1 MAILAK
7 PGAIPAD
14 EKEGFIEI
22 ILFLILASKM
32 ALQTFPFAY
41 LMSYPSI
48 IRPLAIFLA
57 TTFYLS
63 KITSYCCRS
72 TAQVRNIVC

>member
-22 ILFLILASKM
+22 ILLIR
-32 ALQTFPFAY
+32 
-41 LMSYPSI
+41 MSG
-48 IRPLAIFLA
+48 
-57 TTFYLS
+57 
-63 KITSYCCRS
+63 KE
-72 TAQVRNIVC
+72 

>member
-1 MAILAK
+1 LATK
-7 PGAIPAD
+7 YGPWRFFWRQHFIYQKLLRTAVDQPD

-48 IRPLAIFLA
+48 
-57 TTFYLS
+57 T
-63 KITSYCCRS
+63 
-72 TAQVRNIVC
+72 

>member
-22 ILFLILASKM
+22 QFYAELI
-32 ALQTFPFAY
+32 
-41 LMSYPSI
+41 I
-48 IRPLAIFLA
+48 I
-57 TTFYLS
+57 
-63 KITSYCCRS
+63 
-72 TAQVRNIVC
+72 